1 MLFEIGDVTG
11 VYLGVDFLS
20 VTKDESGD
28 WNMIKPRV
36 LAVIMDHAMSGLP
49 AVDVEVLKQ
58 KQEAAQE
65 DPIVTQIIEILDERV
80 RPAVA
85 NDGGDIVF
93 DRFENGVLYLHM
105 RGACAGCPS
114 ATMTLKQGIE
124 NLMKHFVPEV
134 KEVRQVI

>member
-1 MLFEIGDVTG
+1 MTG
-11 VYLGVDFLS
+11 VYLGHDFVS
-20 VTKDESGD
+20 VTKDETAD
-28 WNMIKPRV
+28 WSLVKPRV
-36 LAVIMDHAMSGLP
+36 LAAIMDHAMSGMP
-49 AVDVEVLKQ
+49 VVDEAAVNK
-58 KQEAAQE
+58 KQEAADN
-65 DPIVTQIIEILDERV
+65 DPVVAQIVEILDERV

-93 DRFENGVLYLHM
+93 DKFEDGILYLHM

-124 NLMKHFVPEV
+124 NMMKHFVPEV